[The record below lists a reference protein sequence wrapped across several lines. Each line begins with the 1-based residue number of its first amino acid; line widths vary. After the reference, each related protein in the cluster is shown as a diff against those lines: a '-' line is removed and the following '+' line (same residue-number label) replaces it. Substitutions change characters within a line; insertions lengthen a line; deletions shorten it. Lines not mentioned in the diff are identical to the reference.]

1 VAINLPGGFSILNV
15 DPIDARF
22 VVADQSERLGF
33 SSANVYEGL
42 LVYQQDDNKLYVLTD
57 TSNYNQTSGWTEVI
71 NESADLSALNTFT
84 GSIQFEVDNLTAATS
99 SYLTSLPIG
108 LVSSSN
114 QITSVID
121 DTYISSSAA
130 SSGFGSGGSVPAGTI
145 SSSAQVVSS
154 LPSGVISGSSQ
165 ITITESQISDLTHT
179 DVSSLNTFTSSIQ
192 SEVDSLTA
200 VTSSYLTQVPTGTI
214 SSSAQITI
222 TESQI
227 SDLTH
232 TDISSLNTFTGSI
245 QSEVDSLTAATSSY
259 LTELP
264 SGVIS
269 GSSQITITESQI
281 SDLTHTDVSSL
292 NTFTSSI
299 QSEVDSLTA
308 ATSSYVTE
316 IPNGTVSSSIQIVAN
331 LVGQDLII
339 KSLTAEQ
346 YVISSS
352 VTYMTTSF
360 SSGSTIFGDTVDDTH
375 EFTGSL
381 FVLGNV
387 TADSFTGSLFGTSS
401 WAVNAV
407 TASYIDPT
415 FISASAAA
423 AGFGAGG
430 VIPSGTISSSQQIT
444 DLGFISSSHTD
455 ISALNLFTSSIQT
468 EVDSLTAETSSYI
481 TNSGSQSIEGSLT
494 LTGVNSS
501 VQASTFTG
509 SIIVLSEQQSTPAA
523 VAGGIY
529 YSASQFYFGIE

>member
-1 VAINLPGGFSILNV
+1 MAINLPGGFSILNL

-42 LVYQQDDNKLYVLTD
+42 LVYQEDNNKLYVLTD

-84 GSIQFEVDNLTAATS
+84 GSIQFEVDSLTAATS

-108 LVSSSN
+108 LVSSSA

-130 SSGFGSGGSVPAGTI
+130 SSGFGSGVSLPAGTISSSAQVISSLPSGVISGSSQITITESQISDLTHYTDSDVKTKLNVENVI

-192 SEVDSLTA
+192 SEVDSLIA
-200 VTSSYLTQVPTGTI
+200 VTSSYI
-214 SSSAQITI
+214 
-222 TESQI
+222 
-227 SDLTH
+227 
-232 TDISSLNTFTGSI
+232 
-245 QSEVDSLTAATSSY
+245 
-259 LTELP
+259 
-264 SGVIS
+264 
-269 GSSQITITESQI
+269 
-281 SDLTHTDVSSL
+281 
-292 NTFTSSI
+292 
-299 QSEVDSLTA
+299 
-308 ATSSYVTE
+308 TE

-360 SSGSTIFGDTVDDTH
+360 SSGSTIFGDSVDDTH

-387 TADSFTGSLFGTSS
+387 TANSFTGSLFGTSS

-423 AGFGAGG
+423 SGFGAGA

-468 EVDSLTAETSSYI
+468 EVDTLTASTSSYI

-494 LTGVNSS
+494 FTGGNSS
-501 VQASTFTG
+501 VQATTFTG
-509 SIIVLSEQQSTPAA
+509 SIIVLSEQQSTPNA

-529 YSASQFYFGIE
+529 YSASQFYFGTE

>member
-200 VTSSYLTQVPTGTI
+200 ATSSYLTQVPTGTI

-232 TDISSLNTFTGSI
+232 TDISSLNTFSGSI

-299 QSEVDSLTA
+299 QSEVDSLIA

-494 LTGVNSS
+494 LTGTNSS
-501 VQASTFTG
+501 VQATTFTG
-509 SIIVLSEQQSTPAA
+509 SIIVLSEQQSTPTV